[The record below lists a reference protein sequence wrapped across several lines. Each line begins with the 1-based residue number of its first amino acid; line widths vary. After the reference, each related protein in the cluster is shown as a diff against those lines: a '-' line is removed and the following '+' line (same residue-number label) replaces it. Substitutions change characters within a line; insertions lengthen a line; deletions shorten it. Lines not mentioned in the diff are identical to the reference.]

1 MAFIAHVSTTL
12 PGRFIQL
19 KTIVNASVRPQRPS
33 SGTTIILADDPPVSR
48 PRFPG
53 QCSTSRL
60 QVATAPPLPAPQSA
74 ASPPWLLA
82 KPPRPDGYLPRCTEK
97 GCVFPQAR
105 PDSGKCRQH
114 ERQFREPD
122 LFVTRQPSVL
132 LLDRAK
138 FDFPESG
145 FEEQESRAHQRRN
158 WAKLWQRFQDDGV

>member
-1 MAFIAHVSTTL
+1 MPFIAQTSTTL
-12 PGRFIQL
+12 PGRFLQL
-19 KTIVNASVRPQRPS
+19 KTIVNASARSARPS
-33 SGTTIILADDPPVSR
+33 SGTTVIAAGDPTVPR

-53 QCSTSRL
+53 RRSTGRF
-60 QVATAPPLPAPQSA
+60 QVATAPPLPSPQSPA
-74 ASPPWLLA
+74 QPPWLLA
-82 KPPRPDGYLPRCTEK
+82 DPPRPGGYVPKCTEK

-114 ERQFREPD
+114 ERQSREPD

-145 FEEQESRAHQRRN
+145 FEEQESRANQRRN
-158 WAKLWQRFQDDGV
+158 LAKLWRRFQDDGV